1 MSKENLDDPW
11 FEICEVFYNSKLE
24 PMGHTGGIAV
34 VGESVEELKITL
46 NRMLKCL
53 EDPVLKPEDFTG
65 ELDDEI

>member
-1 MSKENLDDPW
+1 MSDKNESW
-11 FEICEVFYNSKLE
+11 FEICEVFYNDKKV

-34 VGESVEELKITL
+34 VGENVEELKITL

-65 ELDDEI
+65 DLDDEI